1 MNSIKFTEEEITQIN
16 NLKKDYENVLLQL
29 GQLEVEKKKITSIEA
44 QLWNIYNGLVEKEK
58 VQAKKL
64 SDKYGEGQ
72 LDPSTGVFTPS
83 SK

>member
-1 MNSIKFTEEEITQIN
+1 MNPIKFTEEEITEIN

-29 GQLEVEKKKITSIEA
+29 GQLEVEKKKMTSIES
-44 QLWNIYNGLVEKEK
+44 QLWNIYNELTEKER

-72 LDPSTGVFTPS
+72 LDPSTGIFTPS

>member
-1 MNSIKFTEEEITQIN
+1 MNSIKFTEEEITEIN
-16 NLKKDYENVLLQL
+16 NLKKDYESVLLQL